1 MSVIIYSL
9 SRLPRGSSP
18 GKDTNILKNAS
29 KMASGK
35 AVSANFGGPYLE
47 TPAAD
52 RDVRGRFPAYL
63 EVDKKLRYFFPR
75 SLHAIISPKSAG
87 Y

>member
-1 MSVIIYSL
+1 MQVVLES
-9 SRLPRGSSP
+9 
-18 GKDTNILKNAS
+18 GKDTNNLKNAS

-75 SLHAIISPKSAG
+75 SLHAIISPNIEFLLDLIKP
-87 Y
+87 

>member
-1 MSVIIYSL
+1 
-9 SRLPRGSSP
+9 
-18 GKDTNILKNAS
+18 
-29 KMASGK
+29 MASGK

-87 Y
+87 LNSSSRNYF

>member
-1 MSVIIYSL
+1 MAGRWLES
-9 SRLPRGSSP
+9 

-75 SLHAIISPKSAG
+75 SLHAIICLLYTSDAADE
-87 Y
+87 

>member
-1 MSVIIYSL
+1 
-9 SRLPRGSSP
+9 
-18 GKDTNILKNAS
+18 
-29 KMASGK
+29 MASGK

-52 RDVRGRFPAYL
+52 RDVRGRFSAYL
-63 EVDKKLRYFFPR
+63 EVDKKLRYFPPR

>member
-1 MSVIIYSL
+1 MSWQVVLES
-9 SRLPRGSSP
+9 